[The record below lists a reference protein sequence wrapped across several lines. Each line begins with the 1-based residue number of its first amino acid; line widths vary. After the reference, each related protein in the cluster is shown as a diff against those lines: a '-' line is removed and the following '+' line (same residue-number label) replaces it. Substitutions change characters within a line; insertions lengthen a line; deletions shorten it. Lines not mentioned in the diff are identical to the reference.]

1 MDMSLLAM
9 VSLLVAWLAV
19 ALAVGLLVG
28 GAVRLRDRVSGPV
41 PVAPPHKADLRLI
54 G

>member
-1 MDMSLLAM
+1 MSLLAM

-19 ALAVGLLVG
+19 AVAVGLLVG
-28 GAVRLRDRVSGPV
+28 GAVRLRDRSTGPV
-41 PVAPPHKADLRLI
+41 PATAQHKADLRLI